1 MIMNH
6 RAIGARILLGMV
18 SSHDESLLNGSS
30 LDVRLGNVFKREV
43 PGADVAEDE
52 YAMLNLG
59 QRDPINTERIEL
71 AYPEDGDEDAEPL
84 LLYPGQFVLAATME
98 RFNLPLDVS
107 AEFRLKSSVGRMA
120 LSHALAVWCDP
131 GWEGHLTLELHNIS
145 QHHVVALRPGDR
157 IGQMIFHEHENVS
170 TLYDYGRRG
179 QYNGDVEPEAA
190 KPAE

>member
-1 MIMNH
+1 MIMTH
-6 RAIGARILLGMV
+6 KAIQARVLRGMV
-18 SSHDESLLNGSS
+18 DNYDAALMNGTS
-30 LDVRLGNVFKREV
+30 LDVRLGNVFKLEV
-43 PGADVAEDE
+43 QGKDVKEDE

-59 QRDPINTERIEL
+59 QRDAITTERVEL
-71 AYPEDGDEDAEPL
+71 EFGEEAEPL

-98 RFNLPLDVS
+98 RFSLPLDVS

-131 GWEGHLTLELHNIS
+131 GWQGHLTLELHNIG

-157 IGQMIFHEHENVS
+157 IGQMIFHEHESVGS
-170 TLYDYGRRG
+170 AYDYGKRG

>member
-1 MIMNH
+1 MILTH
-6 RAIGARILLGMV
+6 RGIQDRVLRGMV
-18 SSHDESLLNGSS
+18 LNYDEALMNGTS
-30 LDVRLGNVFKREV
+30 LDVRLGTVFKREV
-43 PGADVAEDE
+43 PGTDVAEDE

-71 AYPEDGDEDAEPL
+71 EEGEDAEPL

-157 IGQMIFHEHENVS
+157 IGQMIFHEHEKVS
-170 TLYDYGRRG
+170 TLYDYGKRG

>member
-1 MIMNH
+1 MIMTH
-6 RAIGARILLGMV
+6 RGIQARILRGMV
-18 SSHDESLLNGSS
+18 LNYDEALLNGTS
-30 LDVRLGNVFKREV
+30 LDVRLGTVFKREV
-43 PGADVAEDE
+43 QGADVAEDE

-71 AYPEDGDEDAEPL
+71 EEGEDAEPL

-170 TLYDYGRRG
+170 TLYDYSRRG

>member
-1 MIMNH
+1 MIMTH
-6 RAIGARILLGMV
+6 RSIQERVVRGMV
-18 SSHDESLLNGSS
+18 LNCDAALMNGTS
-30 LDVRLGNVFKREV
+30 LDVRLGNVFKREI

-59 QRDPINTERIEL
+59 QRDPINTERVEL
-71 AYPEDGDEDAEPL
+71 EEGEDAEPF
-84 LLYPGQFVLAATME
+84 LLYPGQFVLAATLE
-98 RFNLPLDVS
+98 RFQLPLDVS

-157 IGQMIFHEHENVS
+157 IGQMIFHEHESVGS
-170 TLYDYGRRG
+170 AYDYGKRG